1 MENSLN
7 CLTTKEK
14 IIKTTMTMIA
24 EEGLQSITIRKIAAK
39 AGVNVAAV
47 NYHFGCK
54 NAVINESL
62 STVTDLLKNAFQN
75 LNDDNRD
82 DITNLSMFINEYTD
96 IMFQYPDILKNMIN
110 HAIHNQLLDGHV
122 EYIMFLKTEGIEL
135 IKATLGRIRPDQDD
149 HHLYI
154 KTLHL
159 VSGLS
164 YPFLMGGQIKE
175 IMGVDFLNPEI
186 RQVHTKMLLE
196 SACRG

>member
-62 STVTDLLKNAFQN
+62 STVTDLLK
-75 LNDDNRD
+75 
-82 DITNLSMFINEYTD
+82 
-96 IMFQYPDILKNMIN
+96 
-110 HAIHNQLLDGHV
+110 
-122 EYIMFLKTEGIEL
+122 
-135 IKATLGRIRPDQDD
+135 
-149 HHLYI
+149 
-154 KTLHL
+154 
-159 VSGLS
+159 
-164 YPFLMGGQIKE
+164 
-175 IMGVDFLNPEI
+175 
-186 RQVHTKMLLE
+186 MLFKI
-196 SACRG
+196 